1 MSHDDRDQRGGH
13 HDKKRRRYE
22 YTDSWYVD
30 SRRRTRLYGRTRT
43 EGERMWHCDVANETD
58 ETEGTP

>member
-1 MSHDDRDQRGGH
+1 MSHNDRDQRGGH

-30 SRRRTRLYGRTRT
+30 SRRRTRLYGHTRST
-43 EGERMWHCDVANETD
+43 EGERM
-58 ETEGTP
+58 